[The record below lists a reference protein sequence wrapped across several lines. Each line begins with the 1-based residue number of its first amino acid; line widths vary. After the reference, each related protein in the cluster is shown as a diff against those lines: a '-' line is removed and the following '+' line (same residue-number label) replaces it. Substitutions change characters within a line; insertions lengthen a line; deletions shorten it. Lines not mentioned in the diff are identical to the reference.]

1 MILFPRI
8 PSSVIIENKKIVRPT
23 HKRVHIS
30 IYVRTFHIQR
40 IIAPI
45 VACFTTSWLFH
56 VGIVLF
62 GDSS

>member
-45 VACFTTSWLFH
+45 VACFTTS
-56 VGIVLF
+56 
-62 GDSS
+62 